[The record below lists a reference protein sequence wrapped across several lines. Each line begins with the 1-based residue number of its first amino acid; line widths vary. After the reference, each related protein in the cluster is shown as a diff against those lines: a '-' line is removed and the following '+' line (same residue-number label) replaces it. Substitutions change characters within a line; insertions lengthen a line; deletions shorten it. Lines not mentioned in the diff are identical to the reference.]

1 MLHQRAKLRICGS
14 NVIYH
19 IYHGS
24 DPGLYQFESRWYTW
38 LRKRTNPQ
46 FREDWFLHIFFWS
59 SYHLS
64 LYFRCT
70 GWSLRQPIHPQM
82 YPEVGSFRVHILCR
96 TLKTWL
102 HSSRCGELLETLCFM
117 QLLPQWSAFWSVLLQ
132 VMALRY
138 IMTDGKT
145 DCFPSCFLPWWFAG
159 CNDGSFI

>member
-1 MLHQRAKLRICGS
+1 MRQQCH
-14 NVIYH
+14 YH

-24 DPGLYQFESRWYTW
+24 DPGLYQFEVGDTR
-38 LRKRTNPQ
+38 
-46 FREDWFLHIFFWS
+46 DWEKNKSAIQRRLIPTYIFWS

-64 LYFRCT
+64 LYFHCI

-82 YPEVGSFRVHILCR
+82 YPEAVSFRVHILCR

-117 QLLPQWSAFWSVLLQ
+117 QFLLQWSAFWSVLSQ

-145 DCFPSCFLPWWFAG
+145 DCFPPCFLQWWFRRLQRWFLYLR
-159 CNDGSFI
+159 CFQKPDS